1 MLLRLLEKESLKD
14 LCVGVENELK
24 KYMPFEEIVVM
35 FYSSDL
41 DSLYNVVLSED
52 IDIKGNYLN

>member
-41 DSLYNVVLSED
+41 DSLYNVVLSQD

>member
-24 KYMPFEEIVVM
+24 KYMPFEEIIVM
-35 FYSSDL
+35 FYSKDL